1 MINPEVDAP
10 GDFEAEGFEEEFEE
24 GLEEGVEGGASAA
37 APGKGG
43 IGRWILIL
51 VVLGGLGAGGWF
63 GWQQFSAGN
72 TAGETADATPAEPKP
87 GARSKASYLSLD
99 PPLVVN
105 FAAGGQLRY
114 LQVSIEVMTLG
125 SKETETIQR
134 HMPAVRNALISLLSE
149 RDYEALLSREGKE
162 ALRLEALETIRA
174 ELSMLSGEPAAED
187 VYFTS
192 FVMQ

>member
-10 GDFEAEGFEEEFEE
+10 GDFEAEGFDEELEE
-24 GLEEGVEGGASAA
+24 GLPAE
-37 APGKGG
+37 APPKRR

-51 VVLGGLGAGGWF
+51 VLLACLGAGGWF
-63 GWQQFSAGN
+63 GWQQFSAGGA
-72 TAGETADATPAEPKP
+72 AGETADATPPAPKP

-105 FAAGGQLRY
+105 FAAGGQMRY
-114 LQVSIEVMTLG
+114 LQVSLEVMTLG

-134 HMPAVRNALISLLSE
+134 HMPAVRHALISLFSE
-149 RDYEALLSREGKE
+149 RDYEALLSRDGKE
-162 ALRLEALETIRA
+162 ALRLEALEMIRA
-174 ELSMLSGEPAAED
+174 ELTQLSGEPAAED